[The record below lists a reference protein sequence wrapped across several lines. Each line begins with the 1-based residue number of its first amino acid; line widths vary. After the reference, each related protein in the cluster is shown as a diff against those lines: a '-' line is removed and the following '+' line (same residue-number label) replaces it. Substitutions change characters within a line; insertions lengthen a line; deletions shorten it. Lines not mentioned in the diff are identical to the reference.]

1 MKRIMAVLGTLTLT
15 VLAATPAVAAEPAEP
30 ELFAPDTNC
39 TGSIGATTIPGKLV
53 VPDGATCTLTG
64 THILGSLEVKINSTL
79 RATRIRVE
87 GDALATQAR
96 LASITSGSYVV
107 GHVQFSKGITA
118 TFTGSTPFGGVE
130 LVENSGRATLTGS
143 TFTESPGFVAKNRGG
158 AVVDNNRAGDA
169 LLVQENSNGT
179 WVRGNTIVDNLNV
192 SKNLGGTVISN
203 NRAGDNIDCTDNSPA
218 PTGSG
223 NVAGTDGGGSKTGQ
237 CAGL

>member
-1 MKRIMAVLGTLTLT
+1 MLT
-15 VLAATPAVAAEPAEP
+15 VLAAAPAAAAGP

-53 VPDGATCTLTG
+53 VPNGATCTLNG
-64 THILGSLEVKINSTL
+64 THVLGSIEVGINSTL

-87 GDALATQAR
+87 GDALANQSR

-107 GHVQFSKGITA
+107 GHVQFSKGVTA

-143 TFTESPGFVAKNRGG
+143 TFSESPGYVAKNRGG

-169 LLVQENSNGT
+169 LLVEGNSGGT
-179 WVRGNTIVDNLNV
+179 WVRGNTIVDSLKV
-192 SKNLGGTVISN
+192 DKNLGGTVISN

-223 NVAGTDGGGSKTGQ
+223 NIAGTDGGGSKTGQ
-237 CAGL
+237 CANL